1 MNNCTNLIQNLAFDI
16 INYCD
21 NQCNNISCICNCIGD
36 GDGYNYNTGYAFS
49 TIMLSS
55 LIFLSLCYI
64 CCFCCVPNKYKV
76 YKNLLLNG
84 TNSNDTIILINNDN
98 GDSNNIV
105 DCSGVDSGAGKYEY
119 SYIQKGKPPSYD
131 SINID

>member
-1 MNNCTNLIQNLAFDI
+1 MNNCTTLIKNSTFEVI
-16 INYCD
+16 TICG

-36 GDGYNYNTGYAFS
+36 SDNYDYDYDYNTGYAFS

-55 LIFLSLCYI
+55 LTFLSLCYI
-64 CCFCCVPNKYKV
+64 CCFCCVPTKYKV

-84 TNSNDTIILINNDN
+84 NNYNSSIIPNNDDN
-98 GDSNNIV
+98 NNMNNDGDNSV
-105 DCSGVDSGAGKYEY
+105 GKYEY

-131 SINID
+131 SIDID

>member
-1 MNNCTNLIQNLAFDI
+1 MNNCTNLIQNSSFEI
-16 INYCD
+16 INACANY
-21 NQCNNISCICNCIGD
+21 CNNISCICNCID
-36 GDGYNYNTGYAFS
+36 YSDGYDYNTGYAFS

-55 LIFLSLCYI
+55 LTFLFFCYV
-64 CCFCCVPNKYKV
+64 CCFCCVPTKYKV

-84 TNSNDTIILINNDN
+84 NNSNSSIIPNNDDN
-98 GDSNNIV
+98 NNMNNDGDNSV
-105 DCSGVDSGAGKYEY
+105 GKYEY